1 EHLDNRLTDLITR
14 EPKHPGEH
22 RDVRIDTRPEPRQRT
37 RRQARERRLLTRR
50 AAQPQP
56 RVLEHQRDDHR
67 QLELLMAH
75 RIADPLLAA
84 IKLTSATAAI
94 RQMPDPAIQPLGR
107 DQLSGLALM
116 PRLTARLPHRPLVCL
131 PRRAPTLSPR
141 RRRIRRRRQA
151 AVTRIAVDLALKL
164 LNPILKP
171 TDHRQQRIYP
181 LRVQRLYVLSQ
192 HACKI
197 PCVTQ
202 EPCSAPRHP
211 VSPYGDAVSYAVH
224 STPAHGTIS
233 PYRGAN
239 LTYTPNPGYS
249 GPDQFSFDA
258 TDNHG
263 ASTFAVVTLNVAPG
277 PNHAPTCAPQ
287 TFSVAHDTATAITLS
302 CTDQDAGDTVSYA
315 VHSTPAH
322 GTISPYRG
330 ANLTYTPNPGYSGPD
345 QFSFDRTEKHG
356 AAKYASSPLKLD

>member
-1 EHLDNRLTDLITR
+1 
-14 EPKHPGEH
+14 
-22 RDVRIDTRPEPRQRT
+22 
-37 RRQARERRLLTRR
+37 
-50 AAQPQP
+50 
-56 RVLEHQRDDHR
+56 
-67 QLELLMAH
+67 
-75 RIADPLLAA
+75 
-84 IKLTSATAAI
+84 
-94 RQMPDPAIQPLGR
+94 MPDPAIQPLGR

-211 VSPYGDAVSYAVH
+211 VSPYVKKPMVECTGNEILTEFLHHLGLEDTAEEFLTHAKVSLAGMPYITSQFMPRAIGDRPRVI
-224 STPAHGTIS
+224 PDGC
-233 PYRGAN
+233 AN
-239 LTYTPNPGYS
+239 LGFLGQFVEVDDDCVFTVETSVRTAMEAVYGLLQLDKPVIPVSPTKFDIRHIAGLFRSNLEVEGLHLKDLLNPLLLKDLLKLLL
-249 GPDQFSFDA
+249 P
-258 TDNHG
+258 
-263 ASTFAVVTLNVAPG
+263 AVVHPREIVGLAKRIPKPTDVRPG
-277 PNHAPTCAPQ
+277 T
-287 TFSVAHDTATAITLS
+287 
-302 CTDQDAGDTVSYA
+302 
-315 VHSTPAH
+315 
-322 GTISPYRG
+322 
-330 ANLTYTPNPGYSGPD
+330 
-345 QFSFDRTEKHG
+345 
-356 AAKYASSPLKLD
+356 

>member
-197 PCVTQ
+197 PCATQ

-211 VSPYGDAVSYAVH
+211 VSPYLGRGD
-224 STPAHGTIS
+224 
-233 PYRGAN
+233 R
-239 LTYTPNPGYS
+239 S
-249 GPDQFSFDA
+249 GRAILARWQARHPSRPRMC
-258 TDNHG
+258 TG
-263 ASTFAVVTLNVAPG
+263 RASTRRGCATTASRSSATSL
-277 PNHAPTCAPQ
+277 PTMTPIPP
-287 TFSVAHDTATAITLS
+287 SV
-302 CTDQDAGDTVSYA
+302 G
-315 VHSTPAH
+315 
-322 GTISPYRG
+322 GT
-330 ANLTYTPNPGYSGPD
+330 
-345 QFSFDRTEKHG
+345 
-356 AAKYASSPLKLD
+356 

>member
-1 EHLDNRLTDLITR
+1 MNDLRLADRVTQLSPRIGEDRAHPHDRVIDRPRRRRDPEHLDNRLTDLIAR
-14 EPKHPGEH
+14 EPEHPGEH

-107 DQLSGLALM
+107 DQLPGLALM

-131 PRRAPTLSPR
+131 PRRAPTLRPR
-141 RRRIRRRRQA
+141 RRRIRRRRQT

-181 LRVQRLYVLSQ
+181 LRMPRLYVLSQ

-211 VSPYGDAVSYAVH
+211 VSPYRLALVNFPVTAVTVTSVGW
-224 STPAHGTIS
+224 SLPLS
-233 PYRGAN
+233 LSVC
-239 LTYTPNPGYS
+239 LTLAIEKWPLA
-249 GPDQFSFDA
+249 A
-258 TDNHG
+258 TEI
-263 ASTFAVVTLNVAPG
+263 V
-277 PNHAPTCAPQ
+277 PT
-287 TFSVAHDTATAITLS
+287 
-302 CTDQDAGDTVSYA
+302 G
-315 VHSTPAH
+315 
-322 GTISPYRG
+322 
-330 ANLTYTPNPGYSGPD
+330 
-345 QFSFDRTEKHG
+345 
-356 AAKYASSPLKLD
+356 